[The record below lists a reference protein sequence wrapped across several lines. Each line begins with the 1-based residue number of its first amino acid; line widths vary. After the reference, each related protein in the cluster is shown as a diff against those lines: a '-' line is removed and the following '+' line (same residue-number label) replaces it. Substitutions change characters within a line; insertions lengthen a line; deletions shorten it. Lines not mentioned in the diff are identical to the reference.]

1 MMTSEAFYIALSILL
16 LISLV
21 ASNAINK
28 VILDKALTTTD
39 LFIQEIE
46 DLKKVISELQ
56 QQSSN
61 SKNDKEGKKKK

>member
-1 MMTSEAFYIALSILL
+1 MTSEAFYIALSILL